1 MVVGCVVV
9 EHEAADDGEGQ
20 CRLGLGGDVVGAGRS
35 QQFGELGEPV
45 VDARVAETPKTVG
58 LGLGEGVDL
67 IEEPKVWTSIRELVA
82 RASARPSFDGPRAVL
97 LLELGDVAVV
107 VDREVD
113 QMAVTSLQELEAD
126 PGGITMHTVPEDSK
140 RRAPRQDPSRPPDNA
155 RASKAAQSSDLSP
168 VSTTRGGSPESP
180 RTVPV
185 S

>member
-82 RASARPSFDGPRAVL
+82 RASARPR
-97 LLELGDVAVV
+97 
-107 VDREVD
+107 REIS
-113 QMAVTSLQELEAD
+113 QL
-126 PGGITMHTVPEDSK
+126 
-140 RRAPRQDPSRPPDNA
+140 
-155 RASKAAQSSDLSP
+155 
-168 VSTTRGGSPESP
+168 
-180 RTVPV
+180 
-185 S
+185 